1 MPQTAHLVIPRPAD
15 DEYLPYYG
23 KYISKVAGDDALAAI
38 VRQSE
43 ETAALLHRVDE
54 ERSTFRYAEGKW
66 SVKQVIGHVADG
78 ERVFAY
84 RALRFARRDTTP
96 LPGFE
101 ENDYAANGGFDE
113 RPFSDIALEFRAV
126 RAASIA
132 LFAGLSPD
140 ALLRRG
146 KANDAVVS
154 VRALA
159 WIIAGHEVHHRT
171 LLLERYGLE

>member
-1 MPQTAHLVIPRPAD
+1 MAHTVIARPAD

-23 KYISKVAGDDALAAI
+23 KYIAKVAGDDALAAI

-54 ERSTFRYAEGKW
+54 SRAAFRYAEGKW

-96 LPGFE
+96 LPGFD
-101 ENDYAANGGFDE
+101 ENVYAETGGFDE
-113 RPFSDIALEFRAV
+113 RPFADIVLEFRAV

-132 LFAGLSPD
+132 LFAGLAPD
-140 ALLRRG
+140 DLLRRG
-146 KANDAVVS
+146 AANDSPVS

-171 LLLERYGLE
+171 LLIERYGLA